1 MKLGT
6 LKEDYHKRTE
16 KASDVARVTNYSLI
30 AIVWVLCGQDINNV
44 SSYKWVLIWLLLALV
59 MDYFQYLVPGL
70 IGTFTYRIGENKNI
84 DKKSLDE
91 VEVDGYPN
99 CTPYIT
105 ITLFILKFVFSI
117 TAVIWLLCR
126 VIHN

>member
-1 MKLGT
+1 MKLRA

-30 AIVWVLCGQDINNV
+30 AIVWVFCGQDINNV
-44 SSYKWVLIWLLLALV
+44 SSYKWVLVWLLLALV

-70 IGTFTYRIGENKNI
+70 IGTIVFRIEEKNNK
-84 DKKSLDE
+84 DKQSLDE
-91 VEVDGYPN
+91 VEVNGYPN

-117 TAVIWLLCR
+117 TAAILLLCCL
-126 VIHN
+126 

>member
-1 MKLGT
+1 MKLGA

-99 CTPYIT
+99 GTPYIT

>member
-1 MKLGT
+1 MKLGV

-30 AIVWVLCGQDINNV
+30 AIVWVLCGQDISNV
-44 SSYKWVLIWLLLALV
+44 YSYKWVLIWLLLALV

-70 IGTFTYRIGENKNI
+70 IGTFVYRKEEKKYK
-84 DKKSLDE
+84 DKESLDE

-99 CTPYIT
+99 YTPFIT
-105 ITLFILKFVFSI
+105 IPLFILKFVFSI
-117 TAVIWLLCR
+117 TAVIWLLCGVFR
-126 VIHN
+126 N